1 MKKKLVS
8 LGIAAAIMVSQSIN
22 IFASDNMV
30 SSEHKIN
37 IEQVKAAALDT
48 VISNPATIVN
58 YNGNQYSKGDKNSIN
73 EKIDINYK
81 DVDSTVVNT
90 IIVSPKT
97 IVDINVPLA
106 NEFKPACFD
115 KFNK

>member
-8 LGIAAAIMVSQSIN
+8 LGIAAVIMVSQSIN
-22 IFASDNMV
+22 IFASDNTV

-37 IEQVKAAALDT
+37 IEQVKAAALGT

-58 YNGNQYSKGDKNSIN
+58 YNGTQYSKGNKNSID

-106 NEFKPACFD
+106 DKFKPACFD
-115 KFNK
+115 KLNK

>member
-8 LGIAAAIMVSQSIN
+8 LGIATSIMLSQSIN
-22 IFASDNMV
+22 IFASDNTV

-37 IEQVKAAALDT
+37 IEQMKAAALGT
-48 VISNPATIVN
+48 VISNPTTIVN
-58 YNGNQYSKGDKNSIN
+58 YNGNQYSKGDKNSID

-81 DVDSTVVNT
+81 DVDATVVNT

-97 IVDINVPLA
+97 IVDINIPLA
-106 NEFKPACFD
+106 DKFKPVCFD